1 MDTRK
6 YTRQKTTGQ
15 NNSEGYHNSAL
26 KEHQEPRCKIK
37 WQQSLR
43 IDIPWRQ
50 VSSNLVPVV
59 PRGTDYVKLKP
70 IKFKLISRAPAQAMA
85 TGVKWTEAEDAEVVK
100 GFMRH
105 GTSWR
110 RIRTEL
116 NLHRCR
122 TENDIKCRW
131 RVLCRKKGF
140 LAQHAD
146 ALIAMLVGAENDLR
160 ESAAS
165 ELESLD
171 PATLAQRVDVHV
183 AMLAV
188 RGAHCLDTNP
198 WTSAHDTAGLV
209 LENGWLDRATLGQQA
224 DALLAL
230 LKLFVDDAVNV
241 ISLNNGLVR
250 SADLAWCVRECALET
265 LRLLE
270 PATLAQHADTVL
282 AWLKD
287 SDWHVRTT
295 SLEALGELYPATLA
309 QHADAVVAMLEDPED
324 QVCSMALKTMCHLDP
339 ARLAQYADELVVRL
353 EDSVPDVRMD
363 ALCTLARMEPATLVP
378 HADAVVAMLDDE
390 GDEVRRMA
398 LMALGRL
405 EPATLA
411 QHADAVVAMREDQYH
426 EVRLEA
432 LWTLG
437 ELDPA
442 ALAQHADAVFEMLED
457 SDPTVRAE
465 ALETMCKLDQATL
478 VLHANAAVAMLKDTG
493 ETFEVWTGVPRVRQV
508 RVAALAPLSALP
520 HYLIRGI
527 DFDEL
532 QKRALASE
540 NAREPLRD
548 SREFEVLH
556 SKLLGRLCWYRC
568 RLRWR
573 VQRLV
578 PYWYA
583 LPYRPSGPGHA
594 RDVEAWDRM
603 NETRGQ
609 TPRLQLPEQSGAEAD
624 ESTSSESLTASTWT
638 CHRCRYQNYGANRCA
653 LCGSPQ
659 TQPAAGPHE
668 TTRARKRRR

>member
-1 MDTRK
+1 MA
-6 YTRQKTTGQ
+6 TGAQ
-15 NNSEGYHNSAL
+15 
-26 KEHQEPRCKIK
+26 
-37 WQQSLR
+37 
-43 IDIPWRQ
+43 
-50 VSSNLVPVV
+50 
-59 PRGTDYVKLKP
+59 
-70 IKFKLISRAPAQAMA
+70 AQAMA
-85 TGVKWTEAEDAEVVK
+85 TGVKWKEWKEAEEAEVVK

-110 RIRTEL
+110 RIRAEL
-116 NLHRCR
+116 NLHGCR
-122 TENDIKCRW
+122 TEKDIKRRW
-131 RVLCRKKGF
+131 RDLCRKKGF

-146 ALIAMLVGAENDLR
+146 ALIAMLVGADNMLR

-165 ELESLD
+165 ELERLD
-171 PATLAQRVDVHV
+171 PATRAQRVDVQV
-183 AMLAV
+183 ALLVV
-188 RGAHCLDTNP
+188 RGRDFSEDLGLEDLD
-198 WTSAHDTAGLV
+198 
-209 LENGWLDRATLGQQA
+209 LEGWLDRATLGQQA

-241 ISLNNGLVR
+241 MSLNNGLVR

-295 SLEALGELYPATLA
+295 SLEALGKLYPATLA

-353 EDSVPDVRMD
+353 EDSVSDVRME
-363 ALCTLARMEPATLVP
+363 ALITLARMEPATLAP
-378 HADAVVAMLDDE
+378 HADAVVVMLNDE
-390 GDEVRRMA
+390 DDEVRRMA
-398 LMALGRL
+398 LDTLAKLP
-405 EPATLA
+405 PATLA

-465 ALETMCKLDQATL
+465 ALETVCKLDQATL
-478 VLHANAAVAMLKDTG
+478 VLHANAVVAMLKDTG
-493 ETFEVWTGVPRVRQV
+493 ETFEVWTGVTRVRQV
-508 RVAALAPLSALP
+508 RVAALAPLRALP

-532 QKRALASE
+532 QKRASASE
-540 NAREPLRD
+540 NAREPFFD

-556 SKLLGRLCWYRC
+556 SQLLGRLQWYRC

-578 PYWYA
+578 LYWYA